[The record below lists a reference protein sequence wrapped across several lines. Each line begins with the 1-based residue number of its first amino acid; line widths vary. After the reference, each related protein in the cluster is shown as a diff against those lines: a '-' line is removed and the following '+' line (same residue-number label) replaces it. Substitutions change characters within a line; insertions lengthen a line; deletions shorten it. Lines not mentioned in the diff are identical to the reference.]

1 MSIDIKDY
9 KPNSHAYKAKQD
21 KKEVPAEK
29 KVVKVVKGAAK
40 TKKKSEL
47 KKFADNFISE
57 DVSNIK
63 SYVVTEVLIPT
74 IKNTIWDALTN
85 SLDMILYGETG
96 HSKKR
101 SSGGYVSYSS
111 ISSNRRDN
119 RSESRVRTRF
129 DYDDITFETRGDAEA
144 VLEQMDDVIDR
155 YGIVTVADM
164 YDMADLTAPYTSNKY
179 GWTSIN
185 SAEVVRVRD
194 GYILK
199 LPKAR
204 PID

>member
-96 HSKKR
+96 HNKKR